1 MILIKSF
8 KRGKSMIYLREQ
20 KKHDIWTRW
29 TLTLV
34 LLFLNLFSLH
44 FLLCWHQGFVW
55 QKPASKIS
63 NNVLCSHDFHIW
75 FKGNKEILD
84 ASHSKGLMSYI
95 SFFFLQSL
103 KIINIP
109 CTHCVQFEWSGWL
122 LLHSVY
128 KQDRWAVERMTEKNL
143 HNVRNMEVSS
153 HLPPSPLSTSS
164 HPK

>member
-1 MILIKSF
+1 MKPCCILIMLFITTGNYSSQSGSKSKQTIRQEFQSNCTTLLKIKTWYLFYFMIIIKSF

-75 FKGNKEILD
+75 FKGNTIKR
-84 ASHSKGLMSYI
+84 Y
-95 SFFFLQSL
+95 
-103 KIINIP
+103 
-109 CTHCVQFEWSGWL
+109 
-122 LLHSVY
+122 
-128 KQDRWAVERMTEKNL
+128 
-143 HNVRNMEVSS
+143 
-153 HLPPSPLSTSS
+153 
-164 HPK
+164 